1 MMNDEVRITYPCD
14 YPIKVV
20 GDVRPDFH
28 EEVYDVVARH
38 DPTMTTDRISQRTSR
53 KGNFISISFML
64 VAESEQQIE
73 SLFIELKQIESVRL
87 VL

>member
-1 MMNDEVRITYPCD
+1 MSDDEIRITYPCD

-20 GDVRPDFH
+20 GDVRPNFH
-28 EEVYDVVARH
+28 EEVCEVVIRH

-53 KGNFISISFML
+53 KGNFISVSFML
-64 VAESEQQIE
+64 VAQSEEHIE
-73 SLFIELKQIESVRL
+73 NLFAELKLIESVRL